1 MSVKIKSEP
10 VEKEVRFVKRG
21 QSVVKFRQYL
31 LNDYSLYRLRN
42 TPRVRNW
49 QSGRLYTPFVQLSMA
64 VRRDYLYFDTQLTSL
79 DIKRSFSLWVAVW
92 LIEKSIPIDYEK
104 FNNNKYSHL
113 SLSLFFKKS
122 IKLMKAIKF
131 SDTELDFIRQQ
142 YQVELEEAE
151 TYVENLKNILNKI
164 GSPPKGIET
173 IEITEKKRRGRK
185 PKIQIEPT
193 VKVVKKRGPKPKV
206 KIEPPVKE
214 VKKRGRK
221 PTIKKTEPIK
231 TIEEKG
237 RKPRSDKGK
246 RRLKPVLKKSIQ
258 PTESE
263 TDKIFTA
270 SKKKVKRKRT
280 YQRHGVI
287 LAPMAKPIK
296 FKEEIEETPVVE
308 APPTPQVETSPEKVE

>member
-164 GSPPKGIET
+164 GNTAKGIET
-173 IEITEKKRRGRK
+173 FEITEKKRRGRK
-185 PKIQIEPT
+185 PKIQIKPT
-193 VKVVKKRGPKPKV
+193 VKVVKKRGPKPK
-206 KIEPPVKE
+206 IQKE
-214 VKKRGRK
+214 EAIITGVN
-221 PTIKKTEPIK
+221 
-231 TIEEKG
+231 KG

-246 RRLKPVLKKSIQ
+246 KRLNNVKPIKPVKMNIQPKKPILP
-258 PTESE
+258 PTESQ
-263 TDKIFTA
+263 TDKMFVA
-270 SKKKVKRKRT
+270 KKKVKRRRNYKP
-280 YQRHGVI
+280 QGVF
-287 LAPMAKPIK
+287 LTPMSKPIK
-296 FKEEIEETPVVE
+296 LKEVEETL
-308 APPTPQVETSPEKVE
+308 PPAEKTPEKAE